1 MSQDRKCFHTVMYFF
16 FFAPMNDVRKV
27 HCAPLCLRVRYLQLV
42 QTPSP
47 EEDQGLKCR
56 DCGWSHPER
65 LLQPLP
71 VSATSQDQLHHR
83 EWSLPSERNHRRMA
97 DAFGLT
103 KDVWF
108 SSH

>member
-1 MSQDRKCFHTVMYFF
+1 
-16 FFAPMNDVRKV
+16 MNDVRKV

-47 EEDQGLKCR
+47 EEDQGLKYR